1 MSFYRAN
8 ALLRSVPTTGIYG
21 AKLASNGTTA
31 TNGNGDF
38 FWNYPGSVNTG
49 SSLPDNSQWLYRSI
63 YTHGYLAGGYRG
75 YNPWRSLNKMWLS
88 TEITMYCGEQLH
100 AVASYTKGIWSDYNG
115 YVVAH
120 GNTATYAEASSVIA
134 SYSLFNGS
142 MRMRTADGFSSSGVG
157 YGYEG
162 HNPSADGLSY
172 GTADYGAHVGGM
184 RMNVTRSDNGGA
196 NDIKGPSGWL
206 VGGGSTASNRMH
218 FPTEVMYTGADSGD
232 SGINDG
238 ASGELRGWFAWTSAY
253 KYVTWSNSSWTS
265 GWGSG
270 NGGWSRG
277 DYQCK
282 LMSSKYGWHYI
293 GTSSNVTLPKA
304 KFSDSTG
311 ATISNFNKIR
321 AYGEDNCMM
330 GQDNGY
336 VMGHFDN
343 QQNNHTIRQA
353 YSTDSEV
360 TLGAAAMPKGHYG
373 QSSGACSTAAMNV
386 CSNSPVSF

>member
-1 MSFYRAN
+1 MAFYKAH
-8 ALLRSVPTTGIYG
+8 ALLRAVPSTNFVG
-21 AKLASNGTTA
+21 AKLASNGTTSSGV
-31 TNGNGDF
+31 GNY
-38 FWNYPGSVNTG
+38 FWNYPGNTNTG
-49 SSLPDNSQWLYRSI
+49 SGTPDNSQWLYRSI
-63 YTHGYLAGGYRG
+63 YTHGYLAGGYKG
-75 YNPWRSLNKMWLS
+75 YNPWRSVNKMWLP
-88 TEITMYCGEQLH
+88 TEVTMYCGEQLH
-100 AVASYTKGIWSDYNG
+100 YVASYTKGVWSDYNA

-120 GNTATYAEASSVIA
+120 GNTATYAQSSSVIA

-142 MRMRTADGFSSSGVG
+142 MRMATNDGFSSSGVS

-162 HNPSADGLSY
+162 HDPKNEGLSY
-172 GTADYGAHVGGM
+172 GTAGYGNHVGGM
-184 RMNVTRSDNGGA
+184 AMNVSRSDNGGA
-196 NDIKGPSGWL
+196 NDIKGQSGWI
-206 VGGGSTASNRMH
+206 VGGGSSSTNRLH
-218 FPTEVMYTGADSGD
+218 FPTEIMYTGWDSGD

-238 ASGELRGWFAWTSAY
+238 ASGETRGWFAWTSAY

-265 GWGSG
+265 GWGTG
-270 NGGWSRG
+270 GGWSRG

-282 LMSSKYGWHYI
+282 IMSSKYGHHYI

-304 KFSDSTG
+304 RFSDSTG
-311 ATISNFNKIR
+311 ATLATFNKIR

-336 VMGHFDN
+336 VMGHYDG
-343 QQNNHTIRQA
+343 QQNNHTIRQS

-360 TLGAAAMPKGHYG
+360 TLGATAQPKGHYG